1 MFDSVLP
8 MIVIFAGGPALLWWL
23 RRGKSGPA
31 APLRIVG
38 RTALTK
44 SSVVAVVEADG
55 RRFLLGAS
63 EQGISILS
71 ELAATSADT
80 EVDDMAVVEPAQLVP
95 FGPRMSPLETLRA
108 MTARTPTH
116 SRPRR
121 GSHR

>member
-1 MFDSVLP
+1 MFDSVAP

-23 RRGKSGPA
+23 RRGKMGQA
-31 APLRIVG
+31 APLRILG

-71 ELAATSADT
+71 ELAATPTDT
-80 EVDDMAVVEPAQLVP
+80 DPDDTAVVDEAHIVP

-116 SRPRR
+116 SRSRH
-121 GSHR
+121 GAHR